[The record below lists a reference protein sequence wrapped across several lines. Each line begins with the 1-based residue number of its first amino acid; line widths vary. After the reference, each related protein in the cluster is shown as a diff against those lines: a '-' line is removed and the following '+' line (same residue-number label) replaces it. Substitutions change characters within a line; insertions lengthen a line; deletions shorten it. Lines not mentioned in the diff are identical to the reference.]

1 MALFSRQELL
11 TSYYKGLSITEQRNL
26 KSYPSQADY
35 NVFLS
40 HSHKDKEI
48 AKGLI
53 FMLAREG
60 VSVYVDWED
69 SELPEKPGR
78 ETANKIKRVIKGS
91 DLFLL
96 LATDNALNSK
106 WVPWELGV
114 ADEAKGTARIIL
126 AATEDASSK
135 GSEYLDIYRR
145 VEKLPFTS
153 GLRVIGPKASAGVPV
168 KSYFTSPQAV
178 TG

>member
-1 MALFSRQELL
+1 MLNGFPDLKDLL
-11 TSYYKGLSITEQRNL
+11 TSYYKNLTITEGRNI
-26 KSYPSQADY
+26 KSYPSAAEY

-40 HSHKDKEI
+40 HSHKDKEL

-53 FMLAREG
+53 YMLAREG
-60 VSVYVDWED
+60 VSVYVDWAD

-78 ETANKIKRVIKGS
+78 ETANKIKRVIKTS

-114 ADEAKGTARIIL
+114 ADEAKGWPG
-126 AATEDASSK
+126 SS
-135 GSEYLDIYRR
+135 SL
-145 VEKLPFTS
+145 
-153 GLRVIGPKASAGVPV
+153 
-168 KSYFTSPQAV
+168 
-178 TG
+178 